1 MESSELK
8 VNSVL
13 EVVGFLD
20 QRSIQGDNDDLDEQ
34 SSIVKETLCIHTIQ
48 FKIVSDLIPNSDEI
62 SMLNFNLF

>member
-1 MESSELK
+1 M
-8 VNSVL
+8 NSVL

-20 QRSIQGDNDDLDEQ
+20 QRSIQGDDDLDEQ

-62 SMLNFNLF
+62 SMLNFYLF